1 MKQKKHKL
9 TGGATLHK
17 TFLMFKTQLDFNFSG
32 VTFKNQTYSDKV
44 KVEKKMLMKIQK
56 HNFKRKHKIED
67 DISTIRD
74 LVLNFAPD
82 EEVVLIS
89 KRFDSPNIINALLPE
104 IRNIY
109 IATWAITPAG
119 IDALLKLVETGRV
132 KEAWLIL
139 DKTHSYKWIFTSNAY
154 DILKGKVK
162 IKFCANHSKFIVIE
176 TETGVLNFVGS
187 MNFSNNPRFE
197 NITIDK
203 DINTFEFYR
212 DFIKNVDGETL

>member
-1 MKQKKHKL
+1 
-9 TGGATLHK
+9 
-17 TFLMFKTQLDFNFSG
+17 MFKTQLDFNFSG

-119 IDALLKLVETGRV
+119 IDALLKLVETGSFNSRLV
-132 KEAWLIL
+132 RLVA
-139 DKTHSYKWIFTSNAY
+139 
-154 DILKGKVK
+154 
-162 IKFCANHSKFIVIE
+162 
-176 TETGVLNFVGS
+176 
-187 MNFSNNPRFE
+187 
-197 NITIDK
+197 
-203 DINTFEFYR
+203 
-212 DFIKNVDGETL
+212 

>member
-1 MKQKKHKL
+1 
-9 TGGATLHK
+9 
-17 TFLMFKTQLDFNFSG
+17 MFKTQLDFNFSG

-56 HNFKRKHKIED
+56 HNFKKHKKIED

-162 IKFCANHSKFIVIE
+162 I
-176 TETGVLNFVGS
+176 
-187 MNFSNNPRFE
+187 
-197 NITIDK
+197 
-203 DINTFEFYR
+203 
-212 DFIKNVDGETL
+212 

>member
-1 MKQKKHKL
+1 
-9 TGGATLHK
+9 
-17 TFLMFKTQLDFNFSG
+17 MFKTQLDFNFSG

-56 HNFKRKHKIED
+56 HTFKRKHKIED

>member
-1 MKQKKHKL
+1 
-9 TGGATLHK
+9 
-17 TFLMFKTQLDFNFSG
+17 MFKTQLDFNFSG

-89 KRFDSPNIINALLPE
+89 KRFDSPNIVNALLPE

>member
-1 MKQKKHKL
+1 
-9 TGGATLHK
+9 
-17 TFLMFKTQLDFNFSG
+17 MFKTQLDFNFSG

-56 HNFKRKHKIED
+56 HNFKKHKKIED

>member
-1 MKQKKHKL
+1 
-9 TGGATLHK
+9 
-17 TFLMFKTQLDFNFSG
+17 
-32 VTFKNQTYSDKV
+32 
-44 KVEKKMLMKIQK
+44 MKIQK

-104 IRNIY
+104 IINIY

-132 KEAWLIL
+132 NEAWLIL
-139 DKTHSYKWIFTSNAY
+139 DKTHSYKWIFTSNSY

-197 NITIDK
+197 NITINK